1 MSSGAWFHRI
11 VTNFS
16 FRYLRACGQSPRN
29 MAPVRRA
36 VIDIGTNSVKL
47 LVADVAGHSVIPI
60 FEESQQ
66 TRLGRGFYEGHRLQA
81 EAIHETAIA
90 VAQFAGIA
98 RLKEAVSLRAIATSA
113 ARDAV
118 NQQELLAAIKMAS
131 GLDVEIISGEQEA
144 DLVYRGVRSDVAL
157 SGERLLILDV
167 GGGSSEF
174 IIGEK
179 EFPEFAH
186 SFPLGSVRLMEY
198 LRPSDPPT
206 ASELDDCRAWL
217 RHYFSEQVHRVID
230 PVLAKDRSRT
240 RLIGTGGA
248 ATILARMEY
257 ALDKYH
263 RHEIEGA
270 RITLPSVHG
279 WMEKL
284 WAMPLEER
292 KAITGLPKKRAD
304 VILTGM
310 AIYEA
315 VLQEFDFAEL
325 RASTRGLRFAA
336 ALVPA
341 RELVA

>member
-1 MSSGAWFHRI
+1 
-11 VTNFS
+11 
-16 FRYLRACGQSPRN
+16 

-47 LVADVAGHSVIPI
+47 LVADITGHSVVPV

-66 TRLGRGFYEGHRLQA
+66 TRLGRNFYESHRLQSD
-81 EAIHETAIA
+81 AIDETAMA
-90 VAQFAGIA
+90 VAQFAFIA
-98 RLKEAVSLRAIATSA
+98 RQKDALSLRVLATSA

-118 NQQELLAAIKMAS
+118 NKQDLLDAIRLSS

-144 DLVYRGVRSDVAL
+144 DLVYRGVRSDPAL
-157 SGERLLILDV
+157 KGQRLLILDV

-174 IIGEK
+174 IVGEQDA
-179 EFPEFAH
+179 PEFAH
-186 SFPLGSVRLMEY
+186 SFPLGSVRLLEY

-206 ASELDDCRAWL
+206 AGELDDCRAWL
-217 RHYFSEQVHRVID
+217 RHYFAEQVHRVMD
-230 PVLAKDRSRT
+230 PVLAKEKGRT

-257 ALDKYH
+257 ALDKYQ
-263 RHEIEGA
+263 RQEIEGA
-270 RITLPSVHG
+270 RISQQSVRT

-284 WAMPLEER
+284 WAMPLSDR
-292 KAITGLPKKRAD
+292 KGITGLPKKRAD

-315 VLQEFDFAEL
+315 VLQEFGFAEL

-336 ALVPA
+336 ALTPA
-341 RELVA
+341 RGGSESVVSSQ